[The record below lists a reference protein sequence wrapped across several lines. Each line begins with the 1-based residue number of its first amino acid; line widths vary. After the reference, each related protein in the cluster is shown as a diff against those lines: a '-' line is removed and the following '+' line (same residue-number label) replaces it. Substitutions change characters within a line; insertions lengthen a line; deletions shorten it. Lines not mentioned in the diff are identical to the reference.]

1 MDVNFKYPYCN
12 NKFVINVVLFIIKK
26 RKVCIRKY
34 AKHDLKYER
43 ILKCE
48 KYSGHV
54 QFMILGEKEEETERQ
69 RERQTA

>member
-1 MDVNFKYPYCN
+1 MDVNFKYSYCN
-12 NKFVINVVLFIIKK
+12 NKFVINVILFIIT

-54 QFMILGEKEEETERQ
+54 QFRILGEKEEETERQ
-69 RERQTA
+69 RERKTA